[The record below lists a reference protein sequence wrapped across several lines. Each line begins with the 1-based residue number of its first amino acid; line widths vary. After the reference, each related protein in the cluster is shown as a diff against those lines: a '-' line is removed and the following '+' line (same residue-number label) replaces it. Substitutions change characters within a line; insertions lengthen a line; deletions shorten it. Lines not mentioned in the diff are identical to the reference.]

1 MQQIIKE
8 MQGLKESINTATIE
22 AATSEGRLSS
32 SLDRL
37 KKEFKQASLEGAK
50 KVVTKNELTL
60 NTLKEEIIKRF
71 KSLREN
77 YEF

>member
-1 MQQIIKE
+1 
-8 MQGLKESINTATIE
+8 LKESINTATIE